1 MKRVYFHKE
10 NRTLSVG
17 EVYEF
22 YVVKCITIPDDEEYF
37 VLQDPFYEKH
47 LLPKKYYKNY
57 GIQEKQYLQ
66 CHVDKVNC
74 KGQIFLE
81 PLHPI
86 YLRGK
91 YYQFKYIRAEK
102 YLTKKGV
109 EKQLYIF
116 EGSDSSVAILEGKL
130 IAPPENSA
138 KRKYK
143 VIKVKKSKV
152 YLSE

>member
-1 MKRVYFHKE
+1 MYF
-10 NRTLSVG
+10 
-17 EVYEF
+17 
-22 YVVKCITIPDDEEYF
+22 IT
-37 VLQDPFYEKH
+37 
-47 LLPKKYYKNY
+47 
-57 GIQEKQYLQ
+57 
-66 CHVDKVNC
+66 
-74 KGQIFLE
+74 
-81 PLHPI
+81 LHPI

-152 YLSE
+152 YLSEWYWYIIPYIFYRKIIMIYLKNWKIKYFFVF